1 MAHTVLIVDLAQ
13 ARHAACQNDPLT
25 AAMLDAVLAMRHRR
39 IPVLLDDFVC
49 STTATP
55 RGRLHA
61 TGLAPH
67 LPFPLFGQHRASR
80 AGS

>member
-1 MAHTVLIVDLAQ
+1 MAHMVLIVDLAQ

-25 AAMLDAVLAMRHRR
+25 ATMLDAVLAMRHRR

-55 RGRLHA
+55 RGRPHA
-61 TGLAPH
+61 TEPAPH
-67 LPFPLFGQHRASR
+67 LPFTSFRQGRASR